1 MSKPNESGWCRTGLR
16 RATGTRKLAGRDGDR
31 DFDMKDA
38 FERRALLLHLGRTL
52 QLLARILE
60 TRSTAATVGELI
72 ALNPLLEDEP
82 LLEHVRPSLPVG
94 DFIAQALQAFRCW
107 PERLLD
113 EKLDHDTFATS
124 VRDHLFDLNLSGWH
138 AYAAD
143 LRAEVAWFG
152 SAETGRRRSARHR
165 RHSRAIAPA
174 EIAAAVSGAVTPS
187 APSQDVERDE
197 GTAERISQS
206 IEGLAPP
213 GTTERGNEQSL
224 PEFE

>member
-1 MSKPNESGWCRTGLR
+1 
-16 RATGTRKLAGRDGDR
+16 
-31 DFDMKDA
+31 MKDT

-82 LLEHVRPSLPVG
+82 LLEHVRPSLPVD
-94 DFIAQALQAFRCW
+94 DFIAQALQAFCSW
-107 PERLLD
+107 PQRLLD
-113 EKLDHDTFATS
+113 EKLDHDTFATL
-124 VRDHLFDLNLSGWH
+124 VRDHLFDLNLSGSH

-152 SAETGRRRSARHR
+152 LDKAGLRRTRHR
-165 RHSRAIAPA
+165 RHSRTVGPTKIDT
-174 EIAAAVSGAVTPS
+174 AVSVAVTPP
-187 APSQDVERDE
+187 AAAQDVERDE
-197 GTAERISQS
+197 STADRISES
-206 IEGLAPP
+206 VEGLAPP
-213 GTTERGNEQSL
+213 NSAERGNEQSL